1 MEIPGIPESIPRAR
15 IVELVEALGLDI
27 RDLRSFSVTVH
38 GVEAEVFARDEH
50 GRHILAETIVTH
62 RIAVPIKDG
71 PDLAEVGRSVVE
83 TVRKYEGRDDNPP
96 EPQPA

>member
-1 MEIPGIPESIPRAR
+1 MEIPGIPASIPRSR
-15 IVELVEALGLDI
+15 VVELVEALGFDI
-27 RDLRSFSVTVH
+27 RDLRSISVTVH

-62 RIAVPIKDG
+62 RIAIPIKDWPG
-71 PDLAEVGRSVVE
+71 HADIGRSFVDAVQ
-83 TVRKYEGRDDNPP
+83 KYEGRDGNPP